1 MRLESGTGSDNSQV
15 AVDLGKSS
23 LLGARDVDGILIRL
37 GWVEIRC
44 VEKNIT

>member
-1 MRLESGTGSDNSQV
+1 MGSDNSQV

-23 LLGARDVDGILIRL
+23 LVRAWDVDGILIMFR
-37 GWVEIRC
+37 WVEIRG